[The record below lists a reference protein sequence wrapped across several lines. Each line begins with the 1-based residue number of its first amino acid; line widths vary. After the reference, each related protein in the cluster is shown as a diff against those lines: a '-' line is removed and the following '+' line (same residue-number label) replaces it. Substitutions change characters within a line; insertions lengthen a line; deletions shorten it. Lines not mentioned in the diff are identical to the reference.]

1 MAKMHLPKFIVWVL
15 LGLSPMGALQA
26 ATIHALADAA
36 RAEVADK
43 VKEKQEV
50 EKVLAAA
57 EKPAQPQPVEHE
69 VPEVPA
75 KATAPV
81 DCFAI
86 KAAQVNDK
94 VIFCNEVYDRMNAWN
109 MSYAKAL
116 DSLIEAQLVLQYFEK
131 NKGKIPEAHIELEME
146 GIEEK
151 NFKGDR
157 SRLRQALSSEGKSL
171 YGLKENIRNSIIIDV
186 VRGQIMREGT
196 NVAPNKIRQ
205 YYDTHLD
212 QFKVNARYCI
222 QHSGFKDSDSIQAD
236 DGEMTKGGYFRKLL
250 MKKMEL
256 AKMQKLLDSFKN
268 KPVWY
273 DEMELDPELCK
284 LPVGGHTQYQKSGD
298 LWVVSTLVDK
308 QEAYVKSYTD
318 VYSEIERYLKQQN
331 GQKRYRD
338 FIERLRNDA
347 LIEIYPQPA
356 H

>member
-1 MAKMHLPKFIVWVL
+1 
-15 LGLSPMGALQA
+15 MGALQA
-26 ATIHALADAA
+26 ATINALADAA

-50 EKVLAAA
+50 EKALAAA
-57 EKPAQPQPVEHE
+57 EQKPAQPQPVEQE
-69 VPEVPA
+69 VPEMPA

-81 DCFAI
+81 DSFAI

-94 VIFCNEVYDRMNAWN
+94 IILCNEVYDRMNAWN
-109 MSYAKAL
+109 VSYAKAL

-131 NKGKIPEAHIELEME
+131 NKGKIPEAHVELELE

-151 NFKGDR
+151 NFRGDR
-157 SRLRQALSSEGKSL
+157 SRLHQALSSEGQSL
-171 YGLKENIRNSIIIDV
+171 YGIKTNIRNSIIIDV

-196 NVAPNKIRQ
+196 HVAPNKIRR

-222 QHSGFKDSDSIQAD
+222 QHSGFKDSDSIQTD
-236 DGEMTKGGYFRKLL
+236 SGEMTKGNYFRKLL
-250 MKKMEL
+250 MKKMAL
-256 AKMQKLLDSFKN
+256 DKMQKLLDSFKN

-273 DEMELDPELCK
+273 DETELDPELCK

-308 QEAYVKSYTD
+308 QEAHVKAYTD
-318 VYSEIERYLKQQN
+318 VYSEIDRYLKRQS
-331 GQKRYRD
+331 GQKRYRE
-338 FIERLRNDA
+338 FVEQLRNNA
-347 LIEIYPQPA
+347 SIEIYPQPA